1 MSQGNPRPGMK
12 RVSYIEEQATYK
24 ALDIMAAAKDTNL
37 SALVR
42 EATTEYLVK
51 HDRGG
56 ELRKIAESLTA
67 ALPDE
72 KNERAGEVVDE
83 NTQRAL
89 AKVLGKLRKS

>member
-12 RVSYIEEQATYK
+12 RVSYIEENATYK

-42 EATTEYLVK
+42 EATAEYLVK

-56 ELRKIAESLTA
+56 ELRKIAESLAA

-72 KNERAGEVVDE
+72 KKERAGEVVDE
-83 NTQRAL
+83 STQRAL

>member
-12 RVSYIEEQATYK
+12 RVSYIEENVTYK
-24 ALDIMAAAKDTNL
+24 ALDIMAAARDTNL

-51 HDRGG
+51 HDTGG
-56 ELRKIAESLTA
+56 ELRKVAESFNA

-72 KNERAGEVVDE
+72 KDERAGEVIDE
-83 NTQRAL
+83 ETQRAL
-89 AKVLGKLRKS
+89 AKVLGKLRKK